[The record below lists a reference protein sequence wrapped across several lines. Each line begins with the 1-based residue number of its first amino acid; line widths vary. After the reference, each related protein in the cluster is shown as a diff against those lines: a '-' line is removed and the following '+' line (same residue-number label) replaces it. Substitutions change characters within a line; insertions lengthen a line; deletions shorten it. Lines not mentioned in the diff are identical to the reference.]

1 MLGNIIVYVW
11 KIMSTLDKI
20 EENKDNLTRE
30 NFNRYI
36 VSMGKKVIAIGVA
49 VVLVLAIGSYLLLSE
64 GNNPSPQNAIPT
76 RQPLTTQN
84 AETSFLKT
92 ESSLQ
97 TQIDQVDQDMN
108 AIDQI
113 NTQSPA
119 EDNTSSINSL

>member
-1 MLGNIIVYVW
+1 
-11 KIMSTLDKI
+11 MS
-20 EENKDNLTRE
+20 
-30 NFNRYI
+30 
-36 VSMGKKVIAIGVA
+36 KKVIAIGVA
-49 VVLVLAIGSYLLLSE
+49 VVLVLVIGSYLLLSG
-64 GNNPSPQNAIPT
+64 GNNPSPKNATPT

-84 AETSFLKT
+84 ADGSLEQT